1 MEHHKTII
9 LGAGVTGLS
18 IAKSLLSKGE
28 NDLIILEKNDFVGG
42 LCSSTEKN
50 GFTIDFGPH
59 KLFSLIPGMMDEF
72 KEINGEDNL
81 VVKKVNSLFFL
92 GKKFQFPI
100 NPVELAKN
108 ISPKTVSAGV
118 QIPLS
123 LAKSLIV
130 YNLLRKKD
138 DSFKDYLMKGF
149 GKKAYQILFEGYAWK
164 VWADPDTLSKDI
176 AKIRIPIPNI
186 SDLIKKTF
194 NKKSQPS
201 INASEFY
208 YPKHGMRQFTKKM
221 AEIIK
226 QNKGEILLNQ
236 NLISITKKADNF
248 VIKTDKTEF
257 SCNNL
262 VSTIPLNSLINL
274 YDFSTAEIKKTS
286 AKLRY
291 NDLSLIYLFFD
302 QPKIITDNWIFFP
315 EKEYSFNRLSEQKS
329 FSPYTVPK
337 DKTVL
342 CAEIT
347 NPKFNSLSDQ
357 EMLSR
362 VIADLIKAKIIN
374 NHKDK
379 KIFDQQVL
387 RFKNIYP
394 IYDLDYK
401 KNLNKVLAFLDQNGI
416 ITIGRYGLFNYNNID
431 HCFDMGK
438 TVAEHITANKS
449 PAGWIQARK
458 KFDDYK
464 IVD

>member
-1 MEHHKTII
+1 MEHHKTTHHKTII

-18 IAKSLLSKGE
+18 IAKSLLNKGE
-28 NDLIILEKNDFVGG
+28 TEVLILEKNDFVGG
-42 LCSSTEKN
+42 LCSSFEKN
-50 GFTIDFGPH
+50 NCIIDFGPH

-100 NPVELAKN
+100 NPIELAKN
-108 ISPKTVSAGV
+108 ISPKTISAGV

-130 YNLLRKKD
+130 YNILGKKD

-149 GKKAYQILFEGYAWK
+149 GKKAYKILFEGYAWK

-186 SDLIKKTF
+186 SELIKKTF

-208 YPKHGMRQFTKKM
+208 YPKYGLKQFTKKM

-226 QNKGEILLNQ
+226 QNHGNILLNQ
-236 NLISITKKADNF
+236 NIISVTKKAEKF
-248 VIKTDKTEF
+248 IVKTDKREF
-257 SCNNL
+257 SCSNL
-262 VSTIPLNSLINL
+262 VSTIPLTSLINL
-274 YDFSTAEIKKTS
+274 YEFSTAEIKEIS

-347 NPKFNSLSDQ
+347 NPKQNSLSDQ
-357 EMLSR
+357 QIISK
-362 VIADLIKAKIIN
+362 VIADLMKANIIN
-374 NHKDK
+374 AHHKDK
-379 KIFDQQVL
+379 KIFDQQIL

-394 IYDLDYK
+394 IYDLNYK
-401 KNLNKVLAFLDQNGI
+401 KNLNKVLAFLDQTGI
-416 ITIGRYGLFNYNNID
+416 ITL
-431 HCFDMGK
+431 
-438 TVAEHITANKS
+438 
-449 PAGWIQARK
+449 
-458 KFDDYK
+458 
-464 IVD
+464 